1 MLKPEHRLAAD
12 RRGLRYPSEL
22 LGNKTRLARPIR
34 YFEPRGIKIG
44 AQFLVVVDGMPPR
57 RPPSSSEEIGHR
69 WRAAT
74 AGFRGLAE
82 RSGRAFVR
90 LG

>member
-1 MLKPEHRLAAD
+1 MWKREHRLAAD
-12 RRGLRYPSEL
+12 RRGLRYPSDR
-22 LGNKTRLARPIR
+22 NKTRLARPIR

-44 AQFLVVVDGMPPR
+44 GQFLVVVDGMPPR

-69 WRAAT
+69 RRAAT

>member
-44 AQFLVVVDGMPPR
+44 ANFWLWSTACHRGA
-57 RPPSSSEEIGHR
+57 RPL
-69 WRAAT
+69 RA
-74 AGFRGLAE
+74 RK
-82 RSGRAFVR
+82 
-90 LG
+90 

>member
-22 LGNKTRLARPIR
+22 LGNKTRLARPIG
-34 YFEPRGIKIG
+34 YFEPRGSKLGPIFG
-44 AQFLVVVDGMPPR
+44 CGR
-57 RPPSSSEEIGHR
+57 RHATAAPALFERGDRHR

>member
-1 MLKPEHRLAAD
+1 MWKPEHRLAAD
-12 RRGLRYPSEL
+12 RRGLRYPSDL

-34 YFEPRGIKIG
+34 YFKPRGIQIG
-44 AQFLVVVDGMPPR
+44 GQFLVVVDGMPPR
-57 RPPSSSEEIGHR
+57 APALFERGDRYR

>member
-44 AQFLVVVDGMPPR
+44 ANFWLWSTACHRG

>member
-1 MLKPEHRLAAD
+1 MLKPEHRPC
-12 RRGLRYPSEL
+12 GPPWPSLPERS
-22 LGNKTRLARPIR
+22 TRQQDPSHQAHQVFRA
-34 YFEPRGIKIG
+34 EGDQNWG
-44 AQFLVVVDGMPPR
+44 QFLVVVDGMPPR

>member
-34 YFEPRGIKIG
+34 YFEPRGIQIG
-44 AQFLVVVDGMPPR
+44 ANFGCGR
-57 RPPSSSEEIGHR
+57 RH
-69 WRAAT
+69 AT
-74 AGFRGLAE
+74 AAPALFERGDRSQVASRDRGFQGL
-82 RSGRAFVR
+82 G
-90 LG
+90 

>member
-12 RRGLRYPSEL
+12 RRGLRYPSDL

-44 AQFLVVVDGMPPR
+44 GQFLVVVDGMPPR
-57 RPPSSSEEIGHR
+57 APALFERGDRSQVASR
-69 WRAAT
+69 DR
-74 AGFRGLAE
+74 GFQGL
-82 RSGRAFVR
+82 G
-90 LG
+90 